1 MLEWLGIRCMLMARR
16 GVQAEHKLVESSWP
30 ASMGNLMGEHSI
42 LFASAAQHKT
52 QRHILSQVGA
62 WITVPVHGVEHGCVM
77 F

>member
-1 MLEWLGIRCMLMARR
+1 MARR

-62 WITVPVHGVEHGCVM
+62 WITFSAHTAECNCMMPE
-77 F
+77 